1 MNDGDDK
8 DDIFESE
15 LYADLGDAWR
25 DVKNASG
32 TKETATE
39 TAKLAGKTAWNAA
52 VFSTKLG
59 INFLKEVPRLMS
71 EQAAKNSRK

>member
-1 MNDGDDK
+1 MNNSYDK
-8 DDIFESE
+8 DDFFKSE
-15 LYADLGDAWR
+15 LYADFGDAWR

-52 VFSTKLG
+52 VFSTKFG
-59 INFLKEVPRLMS
+59 VNVLKEMPRIMA
-71 EQAAKNSRK
+71 E